1 MSDSS
6 SPKDNKKK
14 EKKNTKQDK
23 KATASAAAQNGNSDK
38 QQTTFL
44 TKQQRALYCLCFAGM
59 GLMMGFLWGA
69 NSIIDA
75 GQSASPLVQA
85 AKASLAIATTAADI
99 GKGSYYGLVGAII
112 GLSLGY
118 SISLD
123 SKPMLNSLIFGC
135 IGLLI
140 GVYIGGASL
149 AGVGWILGYGIVIG
163 KAIGLDRYRQ
173 VYAEVAQERDSKS
186 SKKSKS

>member
-1 MSDSS
+1 MSDPASL
-6 SPKDNKKK
+6 KDSKKK
-14 EKKNTKQDK
+14 EKKNAKQDK
-23 KATASAAAQNGNSDK
+23 KNSSSTANKTSNTEQSV
-38 QQTTFL
+38 TFL
-44 TKQQRALYCLCFAGM
+44 TKQQRTLYCLCFAGM

-75 GQSASPLVQA
+75 GQSEYSLVQA

-135 IGLLI
+135 IGLIL
-140 GVYIGGASL
+140 GVCLGGASL
-149 AGVGWILGYGIVIG
+149 AGVGWIIGYGIVICRY
-163 KAIGLDRYRQ
+163 IGIDRYRQ
-173 VYAEVAQERDSKS
+173 VYTEVAQERS
-186 SKKSKS
+186 SKVSQRSKN